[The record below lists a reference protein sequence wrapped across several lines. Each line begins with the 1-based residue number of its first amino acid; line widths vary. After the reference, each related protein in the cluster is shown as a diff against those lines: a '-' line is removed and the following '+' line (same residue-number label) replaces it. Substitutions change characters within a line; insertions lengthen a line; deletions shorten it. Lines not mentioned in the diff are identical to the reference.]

1 MNQYLGMAIIGLLTL
16 QSAHATITLTVSR
29 DEMSSGF
36 LFEAPSLRGG
46 QEASSRNVNE
56 VSAPLP
62 FGVRGD
68 RTYLSFPTF
77 TPTSFTGTIAKA
89 TLRLETLER
98 GFGLVSP
105 SEEEPFQVSIHAFS
119 QSPNEIDAM
128 VTEGEQSLGYFEENY
143 YGDVIDAMVT
153 EGEQSLGYFEE
164 NYYGDV
170 IDTQELTGFG
180 IVEWDLTSVVNAW
193 ISGANAVFA
202 LAITGSD
209 SVSADHAIGI
219 YNSTWA
225 LLDGQQVPEIVI
237 EEEAELSSY
246 AQWKQATLG
255 AVDGEDPDADGRSN
269 LLEYALGSDP
279 LQVDPDLMVAY
290 KYGAWH
296 LSEALDASPPN
307 DVIVSIQY
315 SLTLSG
321 DDWQILASRQAG
333 SAWEHG
339 DVDDRL
345 QARMS
350 SHRAGFA
357 RVVVDFLNL

>member
-1 MNQYLGMAIIGLLTL
+1 
-16 QSAHATITLTVSR
+16 
-29 DEMSSGF
+29 
-36 LFEAPSLRGG
+36 
-46 QEASSRNVNE
+46 
-56 VSAPLP
+56 
-62 FGVRGD
+62 
-68 RTYLSFPTF
+68 
-77 TPTSFTGTIAKA
+77 
-89 TLRLETLER
+89 
-98 GFGLVSP
+98 
-105 SEEEPFQVSIHAFS
+105 
-119 QSPNEIDAM
+119 
-128 VTEGEQSLGYFEENY
+128 
-143 YGDVIDAMVT
+143 MVT